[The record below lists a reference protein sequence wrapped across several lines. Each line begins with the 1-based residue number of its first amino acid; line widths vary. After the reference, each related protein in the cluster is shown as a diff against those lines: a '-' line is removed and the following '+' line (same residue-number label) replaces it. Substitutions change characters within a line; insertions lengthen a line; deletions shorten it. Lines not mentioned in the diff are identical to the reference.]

1 LGLPI
6 GQLAYPL
13 NFSGDRGNFNREF
26 ADLGGYVG
34 DQMRRIVQRW
44 SCDRLRRCDLLRCCL
59 QNALRLSR

>member
-44 SCDRLRRCDLLRCCL
+44 SCDRLRRCDLL
-59 QNALRLSR
+59 